1 MRSCG
6 MHYFPLTAPFIL
18 AFVFLVL
25 IIITLVELHILK
37 HVYQRIGIPSR
48 YVLAVL
54 IGSLLGSAINLPVA
68 QLRPEPVVTDAIIDY
83 FGVRYIV
90 PAVEEWPRTIIAINI
105 GGALVPTVVSIYLL
119 VKNRLFLRGLLAVAI
134 VSAIVHQFAQPVH
147 GVGISIPIFVP
158 PLVAAA
164 TAMLLAWRKAPPL
177 AYIAGSLGTLIGA
190 DLLNLGNIQGL
201 GAPIASIGGAGTF
214 DGIFLTGILA
224 VLLTPIADVNPTYGR
239 AITTEEND
247 NNVAIA

>member
-68 QLRPEPVVTDAIIDY
+68 QLRPGVVPDEIIDY
-83 FGVRYIV
+83 FGVLYIV
-90 PAVEEWPRTIIAINI
+90 PAVEEWPRTI
-105 GGALVPTVVSIYLL
+105 
-119 VKNRLFLRGLLAVAI
+119 
-134 VSAIVHQFAQPVH
+134 
-147 GVGISIPIFVP
+147 
-158 PLVAAA
+158 
-164 TAMLLAWRKAPPL
+164 
-177 AYIAGSLGTLIGA
+177 
-190 DLLNLGNIQGL
+190 
-201 GAPIASIGGAGTF
+201 
-214 DGIFLTGILA
+214 
-224 VLLTPIADVNPTYGR
+224 
-239 AITTEEND
+239 
-247 NNVAIA
+247 